1 VRKVDIAKID
11 QLLPALEAQ
20 VADHV
25 VHIHDGE
32 REIAVMLSPERY
44 RELLMKGVPD
54 KVRPMIVELLDES
67 IKKHGAVYEA
77 LAKLD

>member
-1 VRKVDIAKID
+1 MRKIDIARFD
-11 QLLPALEAQ
+11 QLLPTLEAQ

-25 VHIHDGE
+25 VHVHDGE
-32 REIAVMLSPERY
+32 REIAVVLSPERY

-54 KVRPMIVELLDES
+54 KVRPIVVELLDES